1 MNWEKTD
8 QSQSSWQYCSEI
20 LIISILLKLWTT
32 NTAALKHCA
41 ETTQAVI
48 VYSLFMYSVPRFGF
62 WTIESS
68 QGGPGSSHGDLSI
81 NATLKT
87 LHRYLYP
94 DKECAESSVTFSPPV
109 FLGFCKLPEVMTK
122 ENDCL

>member
-1 MNWEKTD
+1 MNWEKTN
-8 QSQSSWQYCSEI
+8 QSQTSWQCCSEI
-20 LIISILLKLWTT
+20 LIISILLKLWTP

-48 VYSLFMYSVPRFGF
+48 VYSWFMYNVPRFGF
-62 WTIESS
+62 WTIKSS
-68 QGGPGSSHGDLSI
+68 QGGPGSSHGDLFT
-81 NATLKT
+81 NATLET

-94 DKECAESSVTFSPPV
+94 DKESAESSVTFSPPV
-109 FLGFCKLPEVMTK
+109 FLGFCKLPEVMAK